1 MNASELAHEA
11 ARLAATHTLSKDV
24 IDLLKEK
31 LSLLEEKVEQ
41 LEKENAQLK
50 KKVPKSKPSEYV
62 ENMGVLWKRSGSG
75 YENIPY
81 CKDCPTNPIMMNF
94 AGQWLCGNT
103 KHIAPLAVR
112 PPA

>member
-1 MNASELAHEA
+1 MSASELAQEA

-31 LSLLEEKVEQ
+31 LSLLEEKVAQ
-41 LEKENAQLK
+41 LETENAELRK
-50 KKVPKSKPSEYV
+50 NVPKAQASEYV
-62 ENMGVLWKRSGSG
+62 ENMGVLWKRSGPG
-75 YENIPY
+75 YEKIPY
-81 CKDCPTNPIMMNF
+81 CKEYPTNPIMMNF

-103 KHIAPLAVR
+103 KHVAPLAVR